1 MERHEPLDDEIRSLV
16 RSVEKDPPADIGRT
30 LLDSTPTGGDRRRKR
45 SARGPLLIASFAG
58 AAVLLLAVLTTLP
71 TRRDREAAP
80 IAEIR
85 TEFELAEVG
94 IKIIFVQRPDFP
106 VLLTSF

>member
-1 MERHEPLDDEIRSLV
+1 MESHDPIDDEIRSLV
-16 RSVEKDPPADIGRT
+16 RSVEKRAPADIGQR
-30 LLDSTPTGGDRRRKR
+30 LLDLTPPAGERPRTR

-58 AAVLLLAVLTTLP
+58 AAVLLLAILTTMP
-71 TRRDREAAP
+71 TSQDREAAP

-106 VLLTSF
+106 VLMTSF

>member
-1 MERHEPLDDEIRSLV
+1 MESRDPIDDEIGSLV
-16 RSVEKDPPADIGRT
+16 RSVEKHAPADIEQKLMALKPPAGERLRT
-30 LLDSTPTGGDRRRKR
+30 R

-58 AAVLLLAVLTTLP
+58 AAVLLLAVLAIMP
-71 TRRDREAAP
+71 ARQAREAAP

>member
-1 MERHEPLDDEIRSLV
+1 MERHDPIDDEIRSVV
-16 RSVEKDPPADIGRT
+16 RSVEKGAPADIWQR
-30 LLDSTPTGGDRRRKR
+30 LMDLTPPAGEMTRAH
-45 SARGPLLIASFAG
+45 SARGPLLIASLAG
-58 AAVLLLAVLTTLP
+58 ATVLLLAFLAIRP
-71 TRRDREAAP
+71 ARQDRKAAP